1 MIKVIYYVYA
11 YYKKEGHDLKLAII
25 GATGL
30 LGSTTAFSVGRL
42 NILDEIK
49 LISRNKNLLRH
60 HIMDLEHALLLNSK
74 TKVTEGEY
82 RDLSDCDIILITAG
96 APERKVET
104 RDEYLKDNLL
114 VMESIIENI
123 EPYYNGAIVIIATNP
138 IDVFNY
144 YTWKRLD
151 CDKSKT
157 LGFSS
162 NDSLRLKWAVS
173 KVTGKPFDEL
183 KGFCIGEHGVGQ
195 IPLMNQILWKDKPLN
210 LSLDETTKIQE
221 ELSTWF
227 GKIQSFDCGRTSGW
241 TSAVTLTEMIESIV
255 LDLNKTIECSI
266 VLEGE
271 LGFKN
276 VSIGVPVKLGKNGV
290 SDKDMPILTENQ
302 LIEFEGIIKKIQE
315 QIKSIEI

>member
-1 MIKVIYYVYA
+1 
-11 YYKKEGHDLKLAII
+11 LKLAII

-30 LGSTTAFSVGRL
+30 LGSTTAFTVGRL

-49 LISRNKNLLRH
+49 LISRNKNLLKH
-60 HIMDLEHALLLNSK
+60 HIMDMEHALLPNSK

-104 RDEYLKDNLL
+104 RDEYLKDNLI
-114 VMESIIENI
+114 VMESLIEKI
-123 EPYYNGAIVIIATNP
+123 KPYYNGAIIIIATNP

-144 YTWKRLD
+144 YVWEKLD

-173 KVTGKPFDEL
+173 RITGKPYDEL
-183 KGFCIGEHGVGQ
+183 TGFCIGEHGVGQ
-195 IPLMNQILWKDKPLN
+195 IPLMEQIKWKDEPLN
-210 LSLDETTKIQE
+210 LSLEERTKIQE

-227 GKIQSFDCGRTSGW
+227 GKIQSLDCGRTSGW

-266 VLEGE
+266 VLDGE
-271 LGFKN
+271 FGFKN
-276 VSIGVPVKLGKNGV
+276 VSIGVPVKLGENGI
-290 SDKDMPILTENQ
+290 SDIDMPSLSESQFIA
-302 LIEFEGIIKKIQE
+302 FEGIIRKIQE
-315 QIKSIEI
+315 QIKSIGF

>member
-1 MIKVIYYVYA
+1 M
-11 YYKKEGHDLKLAII
+11 KLAII

-60 HIMDLEHALLLNSK
+60 HIMDMEHALLLNSK

-114 VMESIIENI
+114 VMESIIKKI
-123 EPYYNGAIVIIATNP
+123 KPYYNDAIVIIATNP

-144 YTWKRLD
+144 YIWEKLD
-151 CDKSKT
+151 CNKNKT

-162 NDSLRLKWAVS
+162 NDSLRFKWAVS
-173 KVTGKPFDEL
+173 EITGKPFEEL
-183 KGFCIGEHGVGQ
+183 RGFCIGEHGVGQ
-195 IPLMNQILWKDKPLN
+195 IPLMDQILWKGRPLN
-210 LSLDETTKIQE
+210 LSNEEATKVQE
-221 ELSTWF
+221 ELNTWF
-227 GKIQSFDCGRTSGW
+227 GKIQSLDCGRTSGW
-241 TSAVTLTEMIESIV
+241 TSAVSLTEMIESIV

-266 VLEGE
+266 VLDGE
-271 LGFKN
+271 FGYKD
-276 VSIGVPVKLGKNGV
+276 VSIGIPVKLGKNGV
-290 SDKDMPILTENQ
+290 SKIDMPTLTKKQ
-302 LIEFEGIIKKIQE
+302 SIEFEDVIKKIQN
-315 QIKSIEI
+315 QIKSI